1 MIVQSHKVAFLEDSI
16 LASGLPRSTE
26 SQVPTRSPTEHDW
39 MRAAKLGSVRQGAG
53 DDNYLKG
60 IKVMFW
66 LYHSEV
72 PAAHLLRYNFL
83 EVVSSESKQH
93 CALSFD
99 LTSPNRWDKEVTQ
112 AAVDHAIVL
121 QRQALALIE
130 QKAPKEQIAAAKD
143 TLIANLPPGFRMLR
157 CYVASYL
164 QLKTIWNQRHN
175 HRWYGWRDFC
185 NWMVRDL
192 PNFAELTQCS
202 IKSTKGV

>member
-60 IKVMFW
+60 IK
-66 LYHSEV
+66 
-72 PAAHLLRYNFL
+72 
-83 EVVSSESKQH
+83 VVSSESKQH